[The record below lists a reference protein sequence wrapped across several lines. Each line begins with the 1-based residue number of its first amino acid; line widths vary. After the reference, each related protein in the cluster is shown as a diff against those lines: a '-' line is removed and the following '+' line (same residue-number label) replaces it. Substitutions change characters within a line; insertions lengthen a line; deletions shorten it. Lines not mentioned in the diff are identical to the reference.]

1 MSSSPVMPARLLGVL
16 GLAAVLGGCVA
27 DIGPLPALTDGK
39 DIEASRT
46 FAAATSPGAALQED
60 WWKGLGDPQL
70 DRLIDEALAGSPSL
84 AIAAARITQADAT
97 ASRTSAEAGPTVN
110 GEGAVQEVRQS
121 LNTGFP
127 PSFKA
132 FLPQGWHDQ
141 ARVDAAVNYQ
151 LDFFGK
157 NRAALAAATSNAD
170 AVRAD
175 AAASRLTLSTAI
187 AGAYADLKQA
197 FADRDAVN
205 EAIAVRTQSAG
216 LMQQRFQQGLE
227 NRQPAAR
234 AESAAASARTDLAQ
248 IDGRIALL
256 RNQLAALMGKGPDRG
271 LTIER
276 PVAGAIQPLAVP
288 TDLAA
293 NLVGRRPDV
302 AAARA
307 RVQAAASREDRARA
321 DFYPNINLAA
331 VIGLQSLPINTLLTN
346 DSQFGSFGPAISL
359 PIFDSGARQ
368 ATYRGSRGAYVEA
381 AETYRQTVVQ
391 AYRDVA
397 DALAQRKALEDQ
409 LVQARAAVRASDEA
423 HTIADQR
430 YRAGLER
437 YLTVLDAEDTL
448 LAARRRA
455 TDLEAGAFNTDV
467 ALVRALGGGYRA
479 PS

>member
-1 MSSSPVMPARLLGVL
+1 MSSSPVMLARLLGALALSVALAGCAADL
-16 GLAAVLGGCVA
+16 G
-27 DIGPLPALTDGK
+27 PRPALTDGK
-39 DIEASRT
+39 DIEAQRT
-46 FAAATSPGAALQED
+46 FATAASPGAALAGD
-60 WWKGLGDPQL
+60 WWKSFGDPQL
-70 DRLIDEALAGSPSL
+70 DRLIDEAVAGSPSL
-84 AIAAARITQADAT
+84 AIAAARISQAEAA
-97 ASRTSAEAGPTVN
+97 ASRTSNEAGPTVT
-110 GEGAVQEVRQS
+110 GEGAVQGVRQS

-127 PSFKA
+127 PAFKA

-151 LDFFGK
+151 LDFFGR

-175 AAASRLTLSTAI
+175 AAAARLTLSTAV

-205 EAIAVRTQSAG
+205 EAITVRTQSAS

-227 NRQPAAR
+227 NREPAAR

-248 IDGRIALL
+248 IDGHIALI
-256 RNQLAALMGKGPDRG
+256 RNQIAALLGKGPDRG
-271 LTIER
+271 LAIDR
-276 PVAGAIQPLAVP
+276 PAAGAMQPLAVP

-293 NLVGRRPDV
+293 DLVGRRPDV

-307 RVQAAASREDRARA
+307 RAQAAASREDRARA

-331 VIGLQSLPINTLLTN
+331 VVGLQSLPISTLLTN
-346 DSQFGSFGPAISL
+346 DSQYGSFGPAISL
-359 PIFDSGARQ
+359 PIFDNGARND
-368 ATYRGSRGAYVEA
+368 AYRGSRGAYLEA
-381 AETYRQTVVQ
+381 AGVYRQTVVQ

-397 DALAQRKALEDQ
+397 DALAQRKALQDQ
-409 LVQARAAVRASDEA
+409 LVQALAAVRASDEA

-437 YLTVLDAEDTL
+437 YLTVLDAEDDL

-455 TDLEAGAFNTDV
+455 TDLEASAFNTDV
-467 ALVRALGGGYRA
+467 ALIRALGGGYHT